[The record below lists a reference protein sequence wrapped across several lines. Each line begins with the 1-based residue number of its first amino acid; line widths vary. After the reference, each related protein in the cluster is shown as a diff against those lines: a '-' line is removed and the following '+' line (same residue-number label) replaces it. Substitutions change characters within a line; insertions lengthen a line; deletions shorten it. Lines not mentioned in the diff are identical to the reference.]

1 MSAIQ
6 LRDRRQI
13 TLPSDVV
20 AAAQLQVNDALEVSY
35 VNGVIQL
42 IPLKARKKPVDV
54 RKYLGAARG
63 VYGNTAEEI
72 ETYIRNERD
81 SWER

>member
-6 LRDRRQI
+6 MRDRRQI

-42 IPLKARKKPVDV
+42 VPLKARKKPVDV
-54 RKYLGAARG
+54 RKYVGALKG
-63 VYGNTAEEI
+63 MYGNTTEEMN
-72 ETYIRNERD
+72 TYIRNERE